1 MIPVKRLA
9 TLVLIVFLGFFVSG
23 CGAVI
28 LGGAAAG
35 GTYVYV
41 AGQAKQKFNADL
53 GTTYKAALSACKQ
66 LDLRIEDGKKRLSDA
81 SIKAIDVDTTVYID
95 LSSSS
100 SRVTEVAVRYG
111 ILGDEQSSSRI
122 LAAIK
127 RNL

>member
-1 MIPVKRLA
+1 MIPVNRLA

-41 AGQAKQKFNADL
+41 AGQAKQKFNSDL

-95 LSSSS
+95 LTSSS

-111 ILGDEQSSSRI
+111 ILGDEQASSRI